1 MTRVLD
7 IQNGLIDVK
16 PLVSIVDIQP
26 MMIQPEATEMGW
38 IGMLLE
44 WTEVW
49 QNIWFNREA
58 PPLQANMRSR
68 LDCIFRGSDLPI
80 QSFTAWH

>member
-7 IQNGLIDVK
+7 IQNGLIDVQ

-49 QNIWFNREA
+49 QNIWFN
-58 PPLQANMRSR
+58 
-68 LDCIFRGSDLPI
+68 
-80 QSFTAWH
+80 